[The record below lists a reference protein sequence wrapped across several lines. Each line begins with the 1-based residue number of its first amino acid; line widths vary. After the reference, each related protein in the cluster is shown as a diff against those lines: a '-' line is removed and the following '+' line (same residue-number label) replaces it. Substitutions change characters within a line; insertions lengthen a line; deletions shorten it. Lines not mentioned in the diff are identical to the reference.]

1 MRALSAALKV
11 LVGLTLGVVI
21 AEFAFRARDDGAFPH
36 LNLYEADAT
45 LGVKL
50 SPNAEMRLKLGNNPT
65 TTIHTNALGFR
76 GGDWPAPAATDVL
89 VVGDSQ
95 VFGLGVEDT
104 ETFSAQLA
112 SLRKVNVLNAGVPT
126 YGPGEYTALV
136 ERLVAE
142 RKPKHVVYV
151 MNVSNDLFELGIANT
166 KRHQVWDGWAV
177 RTETAPGATT
187 NFPFRHAVMNRSH
200 LVYALRRLVAG
211 NANLAQESAGEGT
224 WKDIV
229 TASSSAK
236 PLEDTDVATR
246 EALEKRNTT
255 TKQLDALQLDL
266 DRHVSRRIQDSE
278 GYAQA
283 AKVLPVLKQGDPR
296 DIVSVPFLEGARSVD
311 VTAHQ
316 LYTAALGVEGNED
329 KLLALAEKTKDTELK
344 ELVQKR
350 KTLRDT
356 LGATLGSVN
365 AHAPSPLEAM
375 LQRTKAAC
383 DKSGATLLVVALPLD
398 VMVSKDEWKKYGKE
412 PTDLS
417 VTQVLLDDMVSRAE
431 AIGALAVDPT
441 EPLRKAEP
449 GAFLDGDLHLTPKG
463 HQALAA
469 AINVALDGPLK
480 PKSTLVLPEGR
491 SWPPTDDEW
500 RAVPEVNVK
509 GSTAANCDTRQV
521 REWFRMICK
530 NQYSDEDGPTLTIA
544 SIEVTSGGH
553 GDVLVDGSYSQR
565 LVQLPVLEGDT
576 ATLRVDWEDH
586 ARVLTLEHPRGGQP
600 TRAFSEPVK
609 HAVTEATELKRLDEN
624 GAPCRGARC
633 NIEWSNPVRVVTCK
647 EGTVASGALRRCAS
661 PCSAAKPCAK
671 GSCQPWP
678 TGDFCGVP

>member
-11 LVGLTLGVVI
+11 LFGLTLGVVI

-50 SPNAEMRLKLGNNPT
+50 TPSAEMRLKLGNNPT

-76 GGDWPAPAATDVL
+76 GADWPAPAATDVL

-95 VFGLGVEDT
+95 VFGLGVEDS

-142 RKPKHVVYV
+142 RKPKQVVYV
-151 MNVSNDLFELGIANT
+151 MNVSNDLFELGIPNT
-166 KRHQVWDGWAV
+166 ARHQVWDGWAV

-255 TKQLDALQLDL
+255 TKQLDELQRDL
-266 DRHVSRRIQDSE
+266 DRHVTERIQDSE

-283 AKVLPVLKQGDPR
+283 AKVLPALQKGDPR
-296 DIVSVPFLEGARSVD
+296 DIVQVPFLEGARSVEI
-311 VTAHQ
+311 TAYQ
-316 LYTAALGVEGNED
+316 LYTAALGIEGNED

-344 ELVQKR
+344 ALVEKR
-350 KTLRDT
+350 KALRTELGST
-356 LGATLGSVN
+356 LGDAT
-365 AHAPSPLEAM
+365 AHAPTPLEAM
-375 LQRTKAAC
+375 LQKTKDAC
-383 DKSGATLLVVALPLD
+383 DKTGATLLVVALPLD

-417 VTQVLLDDMVSRAE
+417 VTQVLLDDIVSRAE

-441 EPLRKAEP
+441 EALRKAEP

-469 AINVALDGPLK
+469 AINVALDTPLK

-491 SWPPTDDEW
+491 SWPPTEDEW
-500 RAVPEVNVK
+500 RAVAEVNVK
-509 GSTAANCDTRQV
+509 GSSAANCDTRQV

-530 NQYSDEDGPTLTIA
+530 DRFPDEDLPMRVA
-544 SIEVTSGGH
+544 SIEVMSGGH
-553 GDVLVDGSYSQR
+553 GDVLVEGLYSGF
-565 LVQLPVLEGDT
+565 LVLLPVLEGET
-576 ATLRVDWEDH
+576 ATMRVNWEDH
-586 ARVLTLEHPRGGQP
+586 TRVLTLEHPKGAPPR
-600 TRAFSEPVK
+600 RAFSEPVK
-609 HAVTEATELKRLDEN
+609 HPLVERRDKARVDEN
-624 GAPCRGARC
+624 GMPCVSRC
-633 NIEWSNPVRVVTCK
+633 AIEWSNPLRVVACK

-661 PCSAAKPCAK
+661 PCSSEKPCAK
-671 GSCQPWP
+671 GTCQPWP
-678 TGDFCGVP
+678 TGDFCGAP